1 MILEKT
7 GKNAEKNGG
16 IKNVRQTYTRHNA
29 KTCYISIPRTTAIL
43 HWTAGGLQRLRILRT
58 LSRMFSRHTM

>member
-29 KTCYISIPRTTAIL
+29 KPCYISIPRTTAIL
-43 HWTAGGLQRLRILRT
+43 YWTAIGL
-58 LSRMFSRHTM
+58 